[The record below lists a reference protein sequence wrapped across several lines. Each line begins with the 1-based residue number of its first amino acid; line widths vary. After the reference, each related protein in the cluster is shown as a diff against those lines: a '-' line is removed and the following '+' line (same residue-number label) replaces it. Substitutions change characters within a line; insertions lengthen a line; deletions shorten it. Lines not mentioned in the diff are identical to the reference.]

1 MFCKCHNGDNQEMV
15 NRAVVLMFV
24 SIRGAVVDILGWLRN
39 VHWTQN
45 EAPIAMMYV
54 GFDA

>member
-1 MFCKCHNGDNQEMV
+1 MV
-15 NRAVVLMFV
+15 NGAVVLMYI

-39 VHWTQN
+39 AHWAQS